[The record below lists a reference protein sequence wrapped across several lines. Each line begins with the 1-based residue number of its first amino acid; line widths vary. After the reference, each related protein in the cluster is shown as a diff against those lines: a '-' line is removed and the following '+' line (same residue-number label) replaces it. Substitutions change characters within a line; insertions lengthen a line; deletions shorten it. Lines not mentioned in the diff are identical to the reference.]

1 MQNQQRVSRGAEG
14 PPPWPR
20 HPAPGTDKHPEL
32 SRCGCA
38 RTGVDGG
45 PRQLC
50 ACQAPAVSTPLL
62 WARHSRLL
70 APGRPGLTAG
80 LLGSQGRESPGCRA
94 HRLRASRGAR
104 SFRPPP
110 STLSGPCWSSSP
122 DKRCTPTGFYV
133 RGRLQGFKAPPRK
146 GIPGTPRG
154 RAEGGHALGLLAFR
168 RKAGALTM
176 TRIRERVSC
185 RPPGGGAAGAL
196 QGPSGRGKPR
206 LGDGGSRGRGEGPPP
221 TATAATLSAEHVHT
235 PAPVPQTPGSPGPS
249 FPARGRCGPSRTQW
263 LMGAARR
270 LALGPVESCPWPLP
284 LSSCSHL
291 SCF

>member
-70 APGRPGLTAG
+70 APGSPGLTAG

-122 DKRCTPTGFYV
+122 DKRCTPAFMSEEDCRASKLPPGRASPGLPEAAQREGTHSAFWLSDA
-133 RGRLQGFKAPPRK
+133 RQGRLQ
-146 GIPGTPRG
+146 
-154 RAEGGHALGLLAFR
+154 
-168 RKAGALTM
+168 
-176 TRIRERVSC
+176 
-185 RPPGGGAAGAL
+185 
-196 QGPSGRGKPR
+196 
-206 LGDGGSRGRGEGPPP
+206 
-221 TATAATLSAEHVHT
+221 
-235 PAPVPQTPGSPGPS
+235 
-249 FPARGRCGPSRTQW
+249 
-263 LMGAARR
+263 
-270 LALGPVESCPWPLP
+270 
-284 LSSCSHL
+284 
-291 SCF
+291 